1 MNDDDE
7 DDVVHTKRTCI
18 CKRCAT
24 WRLKRKRAAISAL
37 MELASKRCDKK
48 NCGTVCLCG
57 PCNARLALEWL
68 AP

>member
-1 MNDDDE
+1 
-7 DDVVHTKRTCI
+7 
-18 CKRCAT
+18 
-24 WRLKRKRAAISAL
+24 